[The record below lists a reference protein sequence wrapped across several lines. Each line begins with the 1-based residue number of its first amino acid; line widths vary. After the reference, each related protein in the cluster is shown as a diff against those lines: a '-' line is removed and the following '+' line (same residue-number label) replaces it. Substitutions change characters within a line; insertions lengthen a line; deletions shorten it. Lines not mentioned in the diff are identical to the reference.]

1 MTRIDEFTIDGKN
14 FVSIDFSDIQISSD
28 FVNLVKIVKLR
39 IAEHPENSV
48 YTITNLYEIKFVSE
62 IKRATVDL
70 LKENKP
76 YVRYGAVFGIDGVQK
91 MMLAE
96 MFKLSGRTNMIFA
109 FSREK
114 AIEKLLKLDQGNAG

>member
-14 FVSIDFSDIQISSD
+14 FISIDFSDIQISSD
-28 FVNLVKIVKLR
+28 FINVAKIAKLR

-48 YTITNLYEIKFVSE
+48 YTISNIYELRFASE
-62 IKRATVDL
+62 TKRAAVEL
-70 LKENKP
+70 LKDNKP
-76 YVRYGAVFGIDGVQK
+76 YVRYGVVFGSDGVQK

-96 MFKLSGRTNMIFA
+96 MFKLSGRANMLFA

-114 AIEKLLKLDQGNAG
+114 AIEKLLKLE